1 MSLVTKEEMNAQK
14 GSGMWRFFLYSA
26 IGVICFFVPVTLFDS
41 NSILLDHFVT
51 LVTNVFGEPIKYY
64 TLLIIMIGAVYP
76 FITKEWDRSLVD
88 IVITLFKVLGVGV
101 GVMIVFEIGPAF
113 VLREDIGP
121 FLYNSLAINL
131 SILIPVGGAVLG
143 LLVGYGLLVFIG
155 VIMEPVMRPV
165 FKTPGRSAIDA
176 VASFVGSY
184 SIGLLITNRVY
195 KDGLYSRK
203 EAMIIATGFST
214 VSATFMIVI
223 GRTLGLMDHWNL
235 FFWTTLIVT
244 FTVTALS
251 VRIPPLRNE
260 ADYYYNGEDHS
271 EKEDFEGN
279 RFRYA
284 WYKAKQQ
291 SFESEPL
298 IKNIMKN
305 LSDAFKMTMTVVPTI
320 LSIGLLGLFIV
331 EYTEIIYWI
340 SFIFYPILYI
350 FPLQDA
356 PLLAEAVTV
365 SIIEMFLPSLL
376 VVEAGIEI
384 RFITAVISVSCIIFF
399 SALVPCI
406 LATDINMKIWK
417 MVAVWFVRAVL
428 SLLIIIPI
436 TLLIF

>member
-1 MSLVTKEEMNAQK
+1 MSLVTKEKMNAQK
-14 GSGMWRFFLYSA
+14 GSSMWRFFLYSA

-64 TLLIIMIGAVYP
+64 TLLVIMIGTVYP
-76 FITKEWDRSLVD
+76 FITKEWNRSLVD

-340 SFIFYPILYI
+340 SFIFYPVLYI

-428 SLLIIIPI
+428 SLIIIIPI

>member
-1 MSLVTKEEMNAQK
+1 MPLVTKEDMKAQK
-14 GSGMWRFFLYSA
+14 GEGMWRFFLYSA

-51 LVTNVFGEPIKYY
+51 FVTNVAGESIKYY
-64 TLLIIMIGAVYP
+64 TLLVIILGAVYP
-76 FITKEWDRSLVD
+76 FITKEWKKGFVAMA
-88 IVITLFKVLGVGV
+88 ITLFKVLGVGV
-101 GVMIVFEIGPAF
+101 GFMIVFEFGPAF

-131 SILIPVGGAVLG
+131 SILIPAGGAVLG

-155 VIMEPVMRPV
+155 VVMEPVMRPL

-244 FTVTALS
+244 FAVTALS

-271 EKEDFEGN
+271 VKEDFEGS
-279 RFRYA
+279 RFKYA

-291 SFESEPL
+291 SFESETL
-298 IKNIMKN
+298 VKNIIRN
-305 LSDAFKMTMTVVPTI
+305 LSDAFKMMMTVVPTI

-331 EYTEIIYWI
+331 EYTEIIYWV

-350 FPLQDA
+350 FPLPDA

-376 VVEAGIEI
+376 VVDADIEI

-428 SLLIIIPI
+428 SLIIIIPI